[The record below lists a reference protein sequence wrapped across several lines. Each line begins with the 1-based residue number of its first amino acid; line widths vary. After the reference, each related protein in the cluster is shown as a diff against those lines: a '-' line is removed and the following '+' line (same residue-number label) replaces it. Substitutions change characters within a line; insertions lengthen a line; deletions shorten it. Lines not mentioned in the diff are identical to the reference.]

1 MRSEE
6 HQKWLIDQYNRN
18 RPIEDQVKN
27 MEELNRALL
36 TEEIIKL
43 KEENKKD

>member
-6 HQKWLIDQYNRN
+6 HEKWLINQYNRN
-18 RPIEDQVKN
+18 RPIEDHVKN

-36 TEEIIKL
+36 DGEIVKIKD
-43 KEENKKD
+43 KNKKD